1 MPLRLLWKM
10 AVVAGCG
17 IALGAAR
24 VDAQA
29 AGETATGKQVPVW
42 RISDAIE
49 VTATPEMEPEHETR
63 TDLMTEAAPK
73 AVLPLTLEEKA
84 RYAAHLNLG
93 PPALVVPAFPT
104 MFILASPPKGYP
116 KSWRSGPEAAA
127 RVYGAELVGN
137 TAMGAAGFLTGA
149 LTHEDPRYFP
159 AQGRGV
165 GGRLAYALAFTLV
178 DRNDRGK
185 RCFAWSNLAA
195 AVGGGFAYMGL
206 QPMEGDNVAHGLQF
220 SAINLA
226 ALAGRNLFTE
236 FGPALARLVHKRVS
250 NDPETAAQTRAE
262 HWPAWWRAV
271 AKSK

>member
-17 IALGAAR
+17 IALGAAQGY
-24 VDAQA
+24 AQTA
-29 AGETATGKQVPVW
+29 ADKARPCPTGTICDPVV
-42 RISDAIE
+42 
-49 VTATPEMEPEHETR
+49 VTSTPEMALHREPQ
-63 TDLMTEAAPK
+63 TDLMTAGAQK
-73 AVLPLTLEEKA
+73 AVVPLTFEEKA
-84 RYAAHLNLG
+84 RYAAHLSLG

-127 RVYGAELVGN
+127 RVYGAQLVGN

-185 RCFAWSNLAA
+185 RCFAWSNLAGA
-195 AVGGGFAYMGL
+195 AGGGFAYMGL
-206 QPMEGDNVAHGLQF
+206 QPIEGDNVAHGLQF

-250 NDPETAAQTRAE
+250 NDPEPAAQTRAE
-262 HWPAWWRAV
+262 HWPAWWRTA

>member
-1 MPLRLLWKM
+1 MPLRLLWKI

-17 IALGAAR
+17 IALSGAQTM
-24 VDAQA
+24 AQA
-29 AGETATGKQVPVW
+29 AGAKACPTGTICDPVK
-42 RISDAIE
+42 
-49 VTATPEMEPEHETR
+49 VTSTPEMEPQHETR
-63 TDLMTEAAPK
+63 TDSMPAAAPQ
-73 AVLPLTLEEKA
+73 AALPLTFAEKA

-93 PPALVVPAFPT
+93 PPALVAPAFPT

-116 KSWRSGPEAAA
+116 RSWRSGVGAGA
-127 RVYGAELVGN
+127 RVYGAEFVGN

-159 AQGRGV
+159 AQGLGV
-165 GGRLAYALAFTLV
+165 GGRAAHALAFTLV

-195 AVGGGFAYMGL
+195 ATGGGFAYMGL
-206 QPMEGDNVAHGLQF
+206 QPTAGNNVSHGLQF

-236 FGPALARLVHKRVS
+236 FGPALGRLVHLRIS
-250 NDPETAAQTRAE
+250 NDPETAAETRAE
-262 HWPAWWRAV
+262 HWPAWWHAA